1 MDVKG
6 MVGIGSNVGRRACLT
21 GRIFGSDIVG
31 RKTWSSAVL
40 CYVYLLCNDHINI
53 LK

>member
-21 GRIFGSDIVG
+21 GRIFARILWAERPGP
-31 RKTWSSAVL
+31 
-40 CYVYLLCNDHINI
+40 LLYCAMSTFYAMTI
-53 LK
+53 